1 MSEMSLLKA
10 SVLPKGRLRLISSF
24 NFLDFSS
31 GRLIGVVPAISL
43 RLNFVASHTS
53 ADSSIFYN

>member
-10 SVLPKGRLRLISSF
+10 SVVPKGRTRVNQF
-24 NFLDFSS
+24 FYFLDFSR
-31 GRLIGVVPAISL
+31 GRLIGVVPTISR

-53 ADSSIFYN
+53 ADSSIFYI

>member
-10 SVLPKGRLRLISSF
+10 SVVPKGRTKVISSF

-31 GRLIGVVPAISL
+31 SRLIGVVPTISR